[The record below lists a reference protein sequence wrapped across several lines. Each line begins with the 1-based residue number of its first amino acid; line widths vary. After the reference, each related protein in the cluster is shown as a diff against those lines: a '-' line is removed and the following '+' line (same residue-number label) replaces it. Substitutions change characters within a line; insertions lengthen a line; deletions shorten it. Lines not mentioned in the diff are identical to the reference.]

1 MGICRDLVHRWAVPP
16 SSLMIEDT
24 CSQEWGRW
32 DHIFLLSPLHWK
44 WRFSLWIYDF
54 TPSLRVCCYREALH
68 GLTLKAPGIYLLAS
82 QASESTLPPAL
93 WRASTGSNHGDGTQ
107 RTLTCLSHTEAAK
120 AQIGRRKLASRL
132 EPHKHNN
139 LVWCWVYTNNF
150 SIQTDV
156 FTNSVLFSQCV
167 CQSYDLPK
175 KKLLST
181 ASSFQVNVMFELNL
195 ETAWAGFSEDYLYF

>member
-44 WRFSLWIYDF
+44 SHFSLWIYDF

-107 RTLTCLSHTEAAK
+107 R
-120 AQIGRRKLASRL
+120 RKLASRL
-132 EPHKHNN
+132 EPHKHNS

-175 KKLLST
+175 KSCWVLLHLSK
-181 ASSFQVNVMFELNL
+181 
-195 ETAWAGFSEDYLYF
+195 